1 MFDELGPW
9 PNDRKVALA
18 VSGGADS
25 MGLALLAASWG
36 NPIALIVDHGLRPE
50 SAQEAGLTATR
61 LSAIGVPA
69 HIITLDNLTPG
80 PALAARARAARYSAL
95 SSAALE
101 NGCLDLLL
109 AHHSADQAETLLIR
123 RAARSGPAGLAAM
136 APIVHTAALR
146 IVRPLLD
153 IAPGELRAALSAAG
167 IAWVDDP
174 SNRNPAA
181 QRTRIRVTLADPD
194 GTGAETL
201 ALVAATKESAN
212 QRASL
217 DSKIASELAACA
229 TIYPEGFAQ
238 LSPSL
243 PSPAALASLIQALGG
258 RDYPPGRA
266 AVARL
271 AANQAPAVLAG
282 MRLVRAGRL
291 GPGWLLI
298 REAAAIQPPIPAA
311 PGSLWD
317 RRFRISRNAELPPGA
332 TIGALGA
339 DAARFRRA
347 TTLPS
352 AVLATLPA
360 VRINAMLAVVPHIGY
375 LDAGTCSSLPILFAP
390 AVPAA
395 GAPFGA

>member
-1 MFDELGPW
+1 MC
-9 PNDRKVALA
+9 
-18 VSGGADS
+18 
-25 MGLALLAASWG
+25 LALLAARWG

-50 SAQEAGLTATR
+50 SSHEAAITATR
-61 LSAIGVPA
+61 LNAIGVPA
-69 HIITLDNLTPG
+69 HIITLSSLTPG
-80 PALAARARAARYSAL
+80 PALAARARAARYAAL
-95 SSAALE
+95 TAAALE
-101 NGCLDLLL
+101 NCCLDLLL
-109 AHHSADQAETLLIR
+109 AHHRSDQAETLLIR

-136 APIVHTAALR
+136 APIVHTNALR

-153 IAPGELRAALSAAG
+153 LAPADLRGMLRDAG
-167 IAWVDDP
+167 VAWVDDP

-181 QRTRIRVTLADPD
+181 QRTRVRTKLADPD
-194 GTGAETL
+194 GTGAETQ
-201 ALVAATKESAN
+201 ALVSAAREAATE
-212 QRASL
+212 RAHL
-217 DSKIASELAACA
+217 EIQVASELAACA
-229 TIYPEGFAQ
+229 TIYPAGFAH
-238 LSPSL
+238 LTPTL
-243 PSPAALASLIQALGG
+243 PSPATLAALIQALGG
-258 RDYPPGRA
+258 HDYPPDRA

-271 AANQAPAVLAG
+271 AANPTPASLAG

-311 PGSLWD
+311 PGMSWD
-317 RRFRISRNAELPPGA
+317 RRIRISPNAELPPGA

-360 VRINAMLAVVPHIGY
+360 LRINAMLAVVPHIGY
-375 LDAGTCSSLPILFAP
+375 PDAGTCSRLPIFLAP
-390 AVPAA
+390 PVPAA